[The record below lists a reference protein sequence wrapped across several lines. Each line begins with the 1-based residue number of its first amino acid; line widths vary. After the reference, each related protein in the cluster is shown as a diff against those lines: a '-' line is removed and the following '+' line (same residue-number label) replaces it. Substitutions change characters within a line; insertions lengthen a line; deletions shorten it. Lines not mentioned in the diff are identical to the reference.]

1 MRPPAAKSS
10 RPFVDTNVLLYLIA
24 TDAAKAA
31 RAERLLARRIVVSV
45 QVLNEFAN
53 VARRKQS
60 LDWDELTQVLA
71 GIRQFA
77 DVRPLTFDTHERGLA
92 LARRCQLGL
101 YDAMIAAAAI
111 EAGCDTLLTE
121 DFQVGQVLADRL
133 TIRNPFVR
141 GEPCSS
147 K

>member
-1 MRPPAAKSS
+1 MPS
-10 RPFVDTNVLLYLIA
+10 RPFVDTNVLLYLLSP
-24 TDAAKAA
+24 DAAKAT

-60 LDWDELTQVLA
+60 LDWDELKQVLA

-77 DVRPLTFDTHERGLA
+77 DVRAVTVETHERGLG
-92 LARRCQLGL
+92 LAQRYQIGL

-111 EAGCDTLLTE
+111 EAGCDTLMSE
-121 DFQVGQVLADRL
+121 DFQAGQVLADRL
-133 TIRNPFVR
+133 TIRNPFV
-141 GEPCSS
+141 
-147 K
+147 